1 MDFIQWSK
9 SVVLNVPILDEQ
21 HKNMVDLTNQLHGL
35 LETKNKTQISKI
47 LKSILDEMEIHFETE
62 DKLMKESKLPLFF
75 SHKLEHERFYNKLN
89 NIYYRVES
97 GEKQL
102 TLDNL
107 KMIKIW
113 FFNHIE
119 FKDRSLA
126 DHVIANS

>member
-1 MDFIQWSK
+1 MDFIQWNK
-9 SVVLNVPILDEQ
+9 SVELNVPILDEQ
-21 HKNMVDLTNQLHGL
+21 HKAMVDLTNQLHNL
-35 LETKNKTQISKI
+35 LETNNKAQINKT

-89 NIYYRVES
+89 NIYFRIES

>member
-1 MDFIQWSK
+1 MDFIQWNE
-9 SVVLNVPILDEQ
+9 SVILNVPIMDEQ

-35 LETKNKTQISKI
+35 LETKNKTQISKT

-89 NIYYRVES
+89 NIYFRIES

>member
-21 HKNMVDLTNQLHGL
+21 HKNMVDLTNQLHSL
-35 LETKNKTQISKI
+35 LETKNKTQINKT

-75 SHKLEHERFYNKLN
+75 SHKLEHERFYNKLYN
-89 NIYYRVES
+89 LHFEVES
-97 GEKQL
+97 GKKQL
-102 TLDNL
+102 SLDDL
-107 KMIKIW
+107 KMLKIW

-126 DHVIANS
+126 DHILANS

>member
-1 MDFIQWSK
+1 MDFIQWNK
-9 SVVLNVPILDEQ
+9 SVELNVPILDEQ

-35 LETKNKTQISKI
+35 LETKKKTQINKT

-89 NIYYRVES
+89 NIYFRIES

>member
-35 LETKNKTQISKI
+35 LETKNKTQISKT

>member
-35 LETKNKTQISKI
+35 LETKNKTQINKT

-89 NIYYRVES
+89 NIYFRVES